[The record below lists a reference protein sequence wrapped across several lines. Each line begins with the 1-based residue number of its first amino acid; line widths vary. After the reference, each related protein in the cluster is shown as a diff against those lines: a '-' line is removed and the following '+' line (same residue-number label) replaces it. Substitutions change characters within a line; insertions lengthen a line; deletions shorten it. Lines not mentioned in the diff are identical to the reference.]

1 MNNLP
6 EVTKL
11 SGSSKQQP
19 AGWVLPTYVLFRP
32 CDACSN
38 FEPENLSKT
47 GTGVLLASSHCAAAV
62 PHLLLLQ
69 VTGSTW
75 PLQALEF
82 VTLPLYYFLGPR
94 EVTEPSFLFSSVKP
108 SFFLWGRAGS
118 LWLSQAFCN
127 FGSRGASALRC
138 LGFSLRWLL
147 LSRSMGSRSEGS
159 GVVVPR
165 LRCPTAWGIFLEQGS
180 KHVPYFGRQI
190 LNH

>member
-1 MNNLP
+1 M
-6 EVTKL
+6 
-11 SGSSKQQP
+11 
-19 AGWVLPTYVLFRP
+19 FRP

-38 FEPENLSKT
+38 FEPEKLSKT
-47 GTGVLLASSHCAAAV
+47 GTGVLLASSHCAAAA

-82 VTLPLYYFLGPR
+82 VTLPLYYFLGPC

-108 SFFLWGRAGS
+108 SFFLWGCAGS

-127 FGSRGASALRC
+127 CSERGLLCFGGVWFSHCGGFYCHEACAPGMRAQELSSPGLGAPQH
-138 LGFSLRWLL
+138 G
-147 LSRSMGSRSEGS
+147 RSFWR
-159 GVVVPR
+159 R
-165 LRCPTAWGIFLEQGS
+165 DPT
-180 KHVPYFGRQI
+180 HVPCFGRQI